1 MIKERH
7 LLKHIMFDRTIIR
20 LSETR
25 TELVGQEYYE
35 GNVEEY

>member
-1 MIKERH
+1 MIEERH
-7 LLKHIMFDRTIIR
+7 LLRHIMFDRTIIG

-25 TELVGQEYYE
+25 TELVGQEHYE